1 MQAAGDHALKIALAV
16 KCTAV
21 SNLIFPGWTE
31 IEIYLLSSSKHFLS
45 FLQSPPKSPGKNNH
59 PTRILGRRPSRT
71 SFFYSAETRFALIDT
86 ILYLISSFSYFFIH
100 SCKPWLYLGQDLEG
114 DMGKILAS
122 TPADSDRTISVEF
135 VRNQAEDAGLEAE
148 SAMVVPVVDS
158 ASRNKAVV
166 ESKSIQLPLEPWLKK
181 IDSGRGIWTATKT
194 FRSDG
199 KKSDKVRIFIF

>member
-1 MQAAGDHALKIALAV
+1 
-16 KCTAV
+16 
-21 SNLIFPGWTE
+21 
-31 IEIYLLSSSKHFLS
+31 
-45 FLQSPPKSPGKNNH
+45 
-59 PTRILGRRPSRT
+59 
-71 SFFYSAETRFALIDT
+71 
-86 ILYLISSFSYFFIH
+86 
-100 SCKPWLYLGQDLEG
+100 LYLGQDLEG
-114 DMGKILAS
+114 DMEKIPS

-135 VRNQAEDAGLEAE
+135 VRNQAAEDNGLEAE

-199 KKSDKVRIFIF
+199 KKSDKVRIFIV

>member
-21 SNLIFPGWTE
+21 SNLIFPGSTQF
-31 IEIYLLSSSKHFLS
+31 EIYLLSSSKHFLS
-45 FLQSPPKSPGKNNH
+45 FLQSPPKSPGK
-59 PTRILGRRPSRT
+59 TIILHVFPACRPSRT
-71 SFFYSAETRFALIDT
+71 SFFYTAETRFALIDT
-86 ILYLISSFSYFFIH
+86 ILYLISSFCYFFTH

-114 DMGKILAS
+114 DMGKIPS

-135 VRNQAEDAGLEAE
+135 VRNQAAEDNGLEAE

-181 IDSGRGIWTATKT
+181 IDSGRGIWTATRT